1 MFTFAIAK
9 KTKKTMEN
17 EQIDIIL
24 QNEGLN
30 ASQLAE
36 RLNMQRAQISHLQ
49 NNRNRVSL
57 DVVKKIHHAFPHIRL
72 EWLIDREGDYW
83 NPDVTP
89 VTTLLEAAVPTASSA
104 HSGMGDLFGEDE
116 ISGYTKNDVSNSRE
130 PAESHTEIP
139 QTTAENAHMSAEN
152 PKNPTKDTGTADFL
166 KENGEKSPIFA
177 PKETGNLSIHTPNN
191 PARKIVELKIFYNDG
206 TYETFV
212 ERKREP

>member
-9 KTKKTMEN
+9 KPKKTMEN

-49 NNRNRVSL
+49 SNRNRVSL

-83 NPDVTP
+83 NPDVTSVSTP
-89 VTTLLEAAVPTASSA
+89 PEAAVPSASSS

-116 ISGYTKNDVSNSRE
+116 ISGNIDNEVSNRKE
-130 PAESHTEIP
+130 PAASHAGIT
-139 QTTAENAHMSAEN
+139 QTAAGNAQMTAENS
-152 PKNPTKDTGTADFL
+152 KNSTKDTGTADFL

>member
-1 MFTFAIAK
+1 
-9 KTKKTMEN
+9 MEN

-49 NNRNRVSL
+49 SNRNRVSL

-139 QTTAENAHMSAEN
+139 QTTAENAHMTAEN
-152 PKNPTKDTGTADFL
+152 PKIPTKDTGTADFL
-166 KENGEKSPIFA
+166 KENGEKSPIFS
-177 PKETGNLSIHTPNN
+177 PNETGNLSIHTPNN

>member
-9 KTKKTMEN
+9 KTPKKMEN

-49 NNRNRVSL
+49 SNRNRVSL

-83 NPDVTP
+83 NPNVMP
-89 VTTLLEAAVPTASSA
+89 VTTPPAAEIPSASTV
-104 HSGMGDLFGEDE
+104 HSGMGDLFGDDE
-116 ISGYTKNDVSNSRE
+116 KSDNTENGASNRRELAANLAGISQN
-130 PAESHTEIP
+130 A
-139 QTTAENAHMSAEN
+139 AENVHMTAEN
-152 PKNPTKDTGTADFL
+152 PKNPAEDTGAANFL
-166 KENGEKSPIFA
+166 KESGGKSPLFT
-177 PKETGNLSIHTPNN
+177 PKEAGNLSIQTQKNN
-191 PARKIVELKIFYNDG
+191 ARKIVELKIFYNDG

-212 ERKREP
+212 ERKGEQ